1 MLECPYLKIL
11 NYKML
16 LKGVALMLFL
26 GIIFGFFISA
36 FPYCLKENNKINQD
50 FLNQKVKFQRK

>member
-1 MLECPYLKIL
+1 MLKYPYLKNL

-16 LKGVALMLFL
+16 FKGVDLMLLL
-26 GIIFGFFISA
+26 GIIFGFTFSALPYFI
-36 FPYCLKENNKINQD
+36 KENNKINQD